1 MGGNFNANT
10 RESLTQYLYTVP
22 SEDVDVALHIE
33 ALRMQG
39 VSDDQKEWD
48 KERGAI
54 EQEVASDLSS
64 PGYQMYERLRADL
77 FAGTPYAH
85 DALGTRPSFDATTAE
100 MLRQFHDTWYAPN
113 NAILVIVGDVD
124 PQATLAKVQKLFG
137 AISSK
142 PIPARPKIALQP
154 VQPSS
159 FTIPTDQPDTTQYI
173 AIRMPG
179 LDSPDFPAL
188 ELLAD
193 ILNSHRFALYDLV
206 TEGKALGTEF
216 ALDPLPR
223 AGIGFAVVSFP
234 AGGDATALNARVRA
248 ILSDVAKNGVS
259 PDLLE
264 AAKVEERR
272 QTEFQKNSIA
282 DLASVW
288 SDAVALYGLQSP
300 QQDLD
305 RIEKVTLA
313 DVNRVAREYLD
324 TDNAI
329 SATLLPQGSGM
340 PVVSGPGFGGQESIS
355 LGEAK
360 PTPLPDWAEAALTRL
375 AVPPS
380 TIHPT
385 VSILPNG
392 LRLIVQ
398 PENVS
403 DTVTIA
409 GHIRNR
415 PDTEEAPGKEGV
427 ATLLAPLFSYGTEH
441 LDRVAFQTA
450 LDSIGASEN
459 AGVDFSI
466 KILAQDVDR
475 GTALLSD
482 NELHPALPQPALEIL
497 RGEIAQS
504 VAARLKSPSYLA
516 RRALIQALLPPSDP
530 SLRQATPQSVTALTP
545 RDVRDYYNRVFRPDL
560 TTIVVIGK
568 ITPDAARAIIEK
580 YFGAWKAVGPKPP
593 TDLPGAPPNKSSITT
608 VPDASRVQDTVL
620 LGQTLSLTRADPDYY
635 ALALGN
641 AVLSGGFYSSRL
653 SDDLRKN
660 AGLVYSVGS
669 YLQAGRTR
677 ADYFVQYASDPQN
690 VVKAADIAVQELRQ
704 MQDTPVGPDELER
717 AKALL
722 LREIPLSESSID
734 TIARGFIAR
743 DELDL
748 PLDEPINAAR
758 RYIALTPPQV
768 QAAFRK
774 WIRPADV
781 VRVSQGPQP

>member
-1 MGGNFNANT
+1 
-10 RESLTQYLYTVP
+10 
-22 SEDVDVALHIE
+22 
-33 ALRMQG
+33 
-39 VSDDQKEWD
+39 
-48 KERGAI
+48 
-54 EQEVASDLSS
+54 
-64 PGYQMYERLRADL
+64 
-77 FAGTPYAH
+77 
-85 DALGTRPSFDATTAE
+85 
-100 MLRQFHDTWYAPN
+100 
-113 NAILVIVGDVD
+113 
-124 PQATLAKVQKLFG
+124 
-137 AISSK
+137 
-142 PIPARPKIALQP
+142 
-154 VQPSS
+154 
-159 FTIPTDQPDTTQYI
+159 
-173 AIRMPG
+173 
-179 LDSPDFPAL
+179 
-188 ELLAD
+188 
-193 ILNSHRFALYDLV
+193 
-206 TEGKALGTEF
+206 
-216 ALDPLPR
+216 
-223 AGIGFAVVSFP
+223 
-234 AGGDATALNARVRA
+234 
-248 ILSDVAKNGVS
+248 
-259 PDLLE
+259 
-264 AAKVEERR
+264 
-272 QTEFQKNSIA
+272 
-282 DLASVW
+282 
-288 SDAVALYGLQSP
+288 
-300 QQDLD
+300 
-305 RIEKVTLA
+305 
-313 DVNRVAREYLD
+313 
-324 TDNAI
+324 
-329 SATLLPQGSGM
+329 
-340 PVVSGPGFGGQESIS
+340 
-355 LGEAK
+355 
-360 PTPLPDWAEAALTRL
+360 
-375 AVPPS
+375 
-380 TIHPT
+380 
-385 VSILPNG
+385 
-392 LRLIVQ
+392 
-398 PENVS
+398 
-403 DTVTIA
+403 
-409 GHIRNR
+409 
-415 PDTEEAPGKEGV
+415 
-427 ATLLAPLFSYGTEH
+427 
-441 LDRVAFQTA
+441 
-450 LDSIGASEN
+450 
-459 AGVDFSI
+459 
-466 KILAQDVDR
+466 
-475 GTALLSD
+475 
-482 NELHPALPQPALEIL
+482 
-497 RGEIAQS
+497 

-758 RYIALTPPQV
+758 HYIALTPPQV